1 MKRVTVLLTMLIST
15 VSLVGCSVKSGYE
28 ATPVPAQKQTIDYKT
43 VNGKTLEL
51 DLYLPSQQ
59 QVVPLLVWVHGGA
72 WMRGSKDEFLTKN
85 GRLANTLLNHGYAVA
100 VINYRLSSEATFPA
114 PVADIN
120 DAINYLIDR
129 HQEYS
134 LKNDSV
140 VMMGRSAGAHLAML
154 AATSNTYDNGF
165 YLAGNEPRYKVSAVV
180 DFFGPSDL
188 VELKGN
194 SGAIDHDAP
203 DSSQAKMLGKSPRE
217 DAELAKWASPTTY
230 INNTTPPFII
240 FHGLNDT
247 TVPYSQSE
255 HLKSVLDGYG
265 VENHLYLVDGA
276 HHGDLIFDTQPYVT
290 KVLDFIQAKVE

>member
-1 MKRVTVLLTMLIST
+1 MKRAIIGLTMLIGI
-15 VSLVGCSVKSGYE
+15 VSLVGCSARNGLE
-28 ATPVPAQKQTIDYKT
+28 LTPVPVQKQTIDYKT
-43 VNGKTLEL
+43 VNGKTLAL
-51 DLYLPSQQ
+51 DLYLPHQQ
-59 QVVPLLVWVHGGA
+59 QAAPLLVWVHGGA
-72 WMRGSKDEFLTKN
+72 WMRGSKDEFFTKN
-85 GRLANTLLNHGYAVA
+85 GRLANTLLKQGYAVA
-100 VINYRLSSEATFPA
+100 VVNYRLSSEATFPA

-120 DAINYLIDR
+120 DAINYLMVHR
-129 HQEYS
+129 QNFS
-134 LKNDSV
+134 LKSDRV

-154 AATSNTYDNGF
+154 VATSNTYDSGF
-165 YLAGNEPRYKVSAVV
+165 YLAGHEPRYKVSAVV

-255 HLKSVLDGYG
+255 YLKSVLDGYG
-265 VENHLYLVDGA
+265 IENHLYLVDGA
-276 HHGDLIFDTQPYVT
+276 HHGDPIFDTDLYVT
-290 KVLDFIQAKVE
+290 QVLDFIQSKIE